1 MTTVVL
7 GIYIFS
13 VAAIS
18 CFHTAFRGRDE
29 RGERVIL
36 INLKIFIKKNIRVG
50 QKAKSSLDKK

>member
-29 RGERVIL
+29 RRESHT
-36 INLKIFIKKNIRVG
+36 NQFKNFDKKNIRVG